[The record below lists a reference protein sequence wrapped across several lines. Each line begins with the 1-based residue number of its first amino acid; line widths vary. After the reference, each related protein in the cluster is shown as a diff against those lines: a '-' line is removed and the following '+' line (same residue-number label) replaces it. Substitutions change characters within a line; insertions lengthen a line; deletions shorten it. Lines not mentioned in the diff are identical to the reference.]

1 MRLVGI
7 SVVFLSCLLATASGQ
22 QGKPD
27 FSGKWQTADSSG
39 KAVTLAIEQKAGA
52 IHVVRTSGSDGKQ
65 SVFEF
70 NCTTDGKD
78 CDAAGTKVSLW
89 YDGTSLVEMDISEAA
104 VSTTK
109 LTLDTP
115 TSISVLVTYMT
126 PKADKENFV
135 LRKM

>member
-7 SVVFLSCLLATASGQ
+7 SVAFLCGLLATASGQ
-22 QGKPD
+22 QSKPD
-27 FSGKWQTADSSG
+27 FSGKWQSADSSG
-39 KAVTLAIEQKAGA
+39 KAVTLAIEQKNGS
-52 IHVVRTSGSDGKQ
+52 IHMVRKSQSGGKE
-65 SVFEF
+65 SVIEF

-78 CDAAGTKVSLW
+78 CEAAGTKVSLW
-89 YDGTSLVEMDISEAA
+89 YDGTSLVEMDVSDAS

-115 TSISVLVTYMT
+115 TSMSVAVTWMS